1 MIACKQET
9 TPDELSLQKKD
20 WNIRASDWLSRV
32 LWDGYTLQNLA
43 DDVQAGRV
51 LLFHALRCD
60 HLVGCCCV
68 RIDGNC
74 MVVLALGGNFGGP
87 GLDGLIEFS
96 SLIDHLAKRLECDS
110 IRGHMEPD
118 KRGKGL
124 IKAYEKIGFEVSEIV
139 MIKKL

>member
-1 MIACKQET
+1 MTLCAHKVI
-9 TPDELSLQKKD
+9 PDDLSLIQQT
-20 WNIRASDWLSRV
+20 WNVRASHWLSRV

-60 HLVGCCCV
+60 RLVGCCCV
-68 RIDGNC
+68 RVDGDC
-74 MVVLALGGNFGGP
+74 LVVMALGGNFGGP
-87 GLDGLIEFS
+87 GLDGLTDFAP
-96 SLIDHLAKRLECDS
+96 LIDQLARRLECRS
-110 IRGHMEPD
+110 IRGHMEPG

-124 IKAYEKIGFEVSEIV
+124 VKAYEKIGFTVFEIV